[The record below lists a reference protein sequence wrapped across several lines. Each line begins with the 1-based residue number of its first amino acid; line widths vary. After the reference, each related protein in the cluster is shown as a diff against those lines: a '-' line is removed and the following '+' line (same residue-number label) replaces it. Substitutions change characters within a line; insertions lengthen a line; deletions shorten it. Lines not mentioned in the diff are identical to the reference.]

1 MMCKW
6 DTLFMF
12 RDFGVTSWA
21 SEVCF
26 VWLCTCFGPVL
37 YTECSARPWWRLT
50 NTPGCAAPS
59 SLACAMALGVPLP
72 DPLQKGLL
80 VWAVGEQN
88 SGRRLAKWRVPG
100 SGS

>member
-1 MMCKW
+1 
-6 DTLFMF
+6 
-12 RDFGVTSWA
+12 
-21 SEVCF
+21 
-26 VWLCTCFGPVL
+26 
-37 YTECSARPWWRLT
+37 
-50 NTPGCAAPS
+50 
-59 SLACAMALGVPLP
+59 MALGVPLP